1 MRQLRAFTG
10 SATVALLVQAV
21 VFGIGHVPLGMALM
35 LSVSL
40 LALFLGALALW
51 QKSLVPGM
59 IAHTSLSVFAGLI
72 SST

>member
-1 MRQLRAFTG
+1 MRQFRSFTG
-10 SATVALLVQAV
+10 SATLALLLQAV
-21 VFGIGHVPLGMALM
+21 VFGLGHVSLGMALT

-51 QKSLVPGM
+51 QESLVPGM
-59 IAHTSLSVFAGLI
+59 IAHTSLSIFAGLI